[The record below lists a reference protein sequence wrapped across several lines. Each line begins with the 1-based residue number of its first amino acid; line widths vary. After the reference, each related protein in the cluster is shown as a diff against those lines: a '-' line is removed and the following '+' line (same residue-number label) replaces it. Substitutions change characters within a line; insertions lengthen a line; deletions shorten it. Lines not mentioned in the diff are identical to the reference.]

1 MFSLKQERAFM
12 TTRSKLEFY
21 EDVLKALSHNQQTL
35 DAIAFDGN
43 MDCML
48 LRQKMDFLVENG
60 LVEELQCNRKT
71 LYGLTSRGEA
81 VLKTLTLT
89 KRIAKLQAEIAAAAI
104 EKEPVHAVQGEVWKT
119 KRKM

>member
-1 MFSLKQERAFM
+1 M

-21 EDVLKALSHNQQTL
+21 EDVLEALSHKQQTL

-48 LRQKMDFLVENG
+48 LRQKMDFLLENG
-60 LVEELQCNRKT
+60 LVEELQCKNKN
-71 LYGLTSRGEA
+71 LFALTSRGEA

-89 KRIAKLQAEIAAAAI
+89 KRIAKLQAKIVAAAI
-104 EKEPVHAVQGEVWKT
+104 EKEPVQAIQGEVWKT
-119 KRKM
+119 KRRM